1 MVWKLLAVCPQ
12 AGIAR
17 ELQDVLAALEIP
29 AVMQAAYPRPGTIAR
44 LAAQHGC
51 NLCLLEVSSNQE
63 LALQL
68 IAELSPA
75 LPVVALHP
83 RHDAELILKCLRSGA
98 AEFLPDPEVDPL
110 RAILARLAKVHAPAQ
125 QQHRTKGSVCCVIP
139 GKPGCGASTVAIYL
153 AMQIRAGGNAKVLL
167 VDMDPLTGSVG
178 FMLKLHA
185 EFHLDDVLRDW
196 SRMDDDLWSRLTVPS
211 GGVDILA
218 GAERPGLRIEI
229 DRGVAGQLLEFWR
242 ERYDVVVVD
251 GGDLRSAMESG
262 FAELAD
268 DILLVTTQDLAA
280 LHATRRSTE
289 ILDQAAGTR
298 GKVRLVVNRYAADG
312 MKREDLRA
320 VLQMEPFAMV
330 DDGLETV
337 QAAVL
342 RGDPAAAGAAFR
354 RSVLTLARQLRAGP
368 PAEKKPASWRSF
380 LLQRK

>member
-1 MVWKLLAVCPQ
+1 M
-12 AGIAR
+12 
-17 ELQDVLAALEIP
+17 
-29 AVMQAAYPRPGTIAR
+29 
-44 LAAQHGC
+44 
-51 NLCLLEVSSNQE
+51 
-63 LALQL
+63 
-68 IAELSPA
+68 
-75 LPVVALHP
+75 VALHP

-98 AEFLPDPEVDPL
+98 AEFLPDPAVDPL
-110 RAILARLAKVHAPAQ
+110 RAILARLAKIHAPAQ

-153 AMQIRAGGNAKVLL
+153 AMQIRAGGKAKVLL

-178 FMLKLHA
+178 FMLKLRA

-196 SRMDDDLWSRLTVPS
+196 SRMDDDLWSRLTVAS

-242 ERYDVVVVD
+242 ERYDAVVVD

-330 DDGLETV
+330 DDGLETL

-354 RSVLTLARQLRAGP
+354 QSVLTLARQLRGGP
-368 PAEKKPASWRSF
+368 PAKKKAASWRSF